1 LRRSWRAWR
10 NPKGAAAGYSG
21 GMIYRADE
29 VRARFARRGLSF
41 DPKVEEIVR
50 GILTAV
56 REEGDAALDRFSL
69 DLDGHPV
76 EEIPKRLW
84 REAYEDLDE
93 ELRDALETAKERIEA
108 FYREEAKGGFLKAE
122 AGGVLGQLVRPLSR
136 VGVYVPGGSAP
147 LLSSLL
153 MSAVPAKVAGV
164 GEVIVAS
171 PPKVHPGVLAAA
183 WVAGVDRLYAMGG
196 AQAIAALAFGTERV
210 PRVDK
215 IVGPGNAY
223 VVAAK
228 RQVYGVVGLDGLAGP
243 TETLIVADGS
253 ASPRLLAADLLAQA
267 EHGPDSEPWLLSPDR
282 ALLERVEAE
291 LFRQLEGLPR
301 AEVAKRALEKGGLVL
316 TRDLEE
322 ALDLANLYAPEHLCL
337 ALADPLPWL
346 GRVQNAGGVFLGEG
360 SAEALGDYI
369 AGPSHVM
376 PTSGTARFQGG
387 LALRDFLKVIPVVG
401 LSEKAVRELSAKG
414 ALLARAEGLEGHAR
428 ALDLR
433 R

>member
-1 LRRSWRAWR
+1 
-10 NPKGAAAGYSG
+10 
-21 GMIYRADE
+21 MIYRAEE
-29 VRARFARRGLSF
+29 VRERFARRGLSF

-50 GILTAV
+50 GILQAV
-56 REEGDAALDRFSL
+56 REEGDEALDRLSL

-76 EEIPKRLW
+76 EEIPKRAW

-93 ELRDALETAKERIEA
+93 GLRDALETAKERIEA
-108 FYREEAKGGFLKAE
+108 FYREEARGGFLRAE
-122 AGGVLGQLVRPLSR
+122 EGGVLGQLVRPLER

-153 MSAVPAKVAGV
+153 MSVVPAKVAGV
-164 GEVIVAS
+164 GEVVVAS
-171 PPKVHPGVLAAA
+171 PPRIHPGVLAAA
-183 WVAGVDRLYAMGG
+183 WVAGADRLFAMGG
-196 AQAIAALAFGTERV
+196 AQAIAALAYGTRRV

-228 RQVYGVVGLDGLAGP
+228 RQVFGAVGIDGLAGP

-282 ALLERVEAE
+282 ALLEKVEAE
-291 LFRQLEGLPR
+291 LFRQLPDLPR
-301 AEVAKRALEKGGLVL
+301 AEIARRALERGGLVQ
-316 TRDLEE
+316 TQDLEE
-322 ALDLANLYAPEHLCL
+322 AFALANLYAPEHLCL

-360 SAEALGDYI
+360 SPEALGDYI

-387 LALRDFLKVIPVVG
+387 LSLRDFLKVIPVMG
-401 LSEKAVRELSAKG
+401 LAEGAVRELSRKG
-414 ALLARAEGLEGHAR
+414 ALLARAEGLEAHAR

-433 R
+433 S

>member
-1 LRRSWRAWR
+1 
-10 NPKGAAAGYSG
+10 
-21 GMIYRADE
+21 MIYRAEE
-29 VRARFARRGLSF
+29 VRERFARRGLAF

-50 GILTAV
+50 GILQAV
-56 REEGDAALDRFSL
+56 REEGDEALNRLSL

-76 EEIPKRLW
+76 EEIPKRAW
-84 REAYEDLDE
+84 REAYEDLDPL
-93 ELRDALETAKERIEA
+93 LRDALETAKERIEA
-108 FYREEAKGGFLKAE
+108 FYREEARGGFIRADESGL
-122 AGGVLGQLVRPLSR
+122 LGQLVRPLAR

-153 MSAVPAKVAGV
+153 MTVVPAKVAGV

-171 PPKVHPGVLAAA
+171 PPRVHPGVLAAA
-183 WVAGVDRLYAMGG
+183 WVAGADRLFAMGG
-196 AQAIAALAFGTERV
+196 AQAIAALAYGTGRV

-228 RQVYGVVGLDGLAGP
+228 RQVFGTVGIDGLAGP

-253 ASPRLLAADLLAQA
+253 ASPRILAADLLAQA

-291 LFRQLEGLPR
+291 LFRQLQDLPR
-301 AEVAKRALEKGGLVL
+301 AEIARRALEKGGLVH
-316 TRDLEE
+316 TQDLEE
-322 ALDLANLYAPEHLCL
+322 AFALANLYAPEHLCL

-346 GRVQNAGGVFLGEG
+346 GRVENAGGVFLGEG
-360 SAEALGDYI
+360 SPEALGDYI

-387 LALRDFLKVIPVVG
+387 LSLRDFLKVIPVMG
-401 LSEKAVRELSAKG
+401 LSEGAVKGLAAKG

-428 ALDLR
+428 SLDLR

>member
-1 LRRSWRAWR
+1 
-10 NPKGAAAGYSG
+10 
-21 GMIYRADE
+21 MIYRAEE
-29 VRARFARRGLSF
+29 VRERFARRGLSF
-41 DPKVEEIVR
+41 DPTVEEIVR
-50 GILTAV
+50 GILAAV
-56 REEGDAALDRFSL
+56 REEGDRALDRLSL

-76 EEIPKRLW
+76 EEIPKKAW
-84 REAYEDLDE
+84 RQAYEDLDE

-108 FYREEAKGGFLKAE
+108 FYREEAKGGFLKAD
-122 AGGVLGQLVRPLSR
+122 ASGLLGQMVRPLSR

-153 MSAVPAKVAGV
+153 MSVVPAKVAGV
-164 GEVIVAS
+164 AEVIVAS
-171 PPKVHPGVLAAA
+171 PPRVHPGVLAAA
-183 WVAGVDRLYAMGG
+183 WVAGADRLFAMGG
-196 AQAIAALAFGTERV
+196 AQAIAALAYGTQRV

-228 RQVYGVVGLDGLAGP
+228 RQVFGTVGLDGLAGP
-243 TETLIVADGS
+243 TETLIIADGS

-282 ALLERVEAE
+282 ALLERVEVE
-291 LFRQLEGLPR
+291 LSRQLEGLPR
-301 AEVAKRALEKGGLVL
+301 AEIAKRALERGGLVL
-316 TRDLEE
+316 TQDLEE
-322 ALDLANLYAPEHLCL
+322 AFALANLYAPEHLCL

-360 SAEALGDYI
+360 SPEALGDYI

-387 LALRDFLKVIPVVG
+387 LAVRDFLKVIPVMG
-401 LSEKAVRELSAKG
+401 LSENAVRDLAQKG
-414 ALLARAEGLEGHAR
+414 ALLARAEGLEAHAR
-428 ALDLR
+428 SLDLR

>member
-1 LRRSWRAWR
+1 
-10 NPKGAAAGYSG
+10 
-21 GMIYRADE
+21 MIYRPEE
-29 VRARFARRGLSF
+29 VRPRFARRGLSF
-41 DPKVEEIVR
+41 DPTVEEIVR
-50 GILTAV
+50 GILAAV
-56 REEGDAALDRFSL
+56 REEGDRALDRLSL

-76 EEIPKRLW
+76 EEIPKRAW
-84 REAYEDLDE
+84 RQAYEDLDE

-108 FYREEAKGGFLKAE
+108 FYREEAKGGFLKAD
-122 AGGVLGQLVRPLSR
+122 ASGLLGQMVRPLSR

-153 MSAVPAKVAGV
+153 MSVVPAKVAGV
-164 GEVIVAS
+164 AEVIVAS
-171 PPKVHPGVLAAA
+171 PPRVHPGVLAAA
-183 WVAGVDRLYAMGG
+183 WVAGADRLFAMGG
-196 AQAIAALAFGTERV
+196 AQAIAALAYGTERV

-228 RQVYGVVGLDGLAGP
+228 RQVFGTVGLDGLAGP
-243 TETLIVADGS
+243 TETLIIADGS

-282 ALLERVEAE
+282 ALLERVEVE
-291 LFRQLEGLPR
+291 LSRQLQDLPR
-301 AEVAKRALEKGGLVL
+301 AEVARKALERGGLVL

-322 ALDLANLYAPEHLCL
+322 AFALANLYAPEHLCL

-346 GRVQNAGGVFLGEG
+346 GKVQNAGGVFLGEG
-360 SAEALGDYI
+360 SPEALGDYI

-387 LALRDFLKVIPVVG
+387 LAVRDFLKVIPVMG
-401 LSEKAVRELSAKG
+401 LAEGAVKELSAKG

-428 ALDLR
+428 SLDLR
-433 R
+433 K

>member
-1 LRRSWRAWR
+1 
-10 NPKGAAAGYSG
+10 
-21 GMIYRADE
+21 MIYRAEE
-29 VRARFARRGLSF
+29 VRERFARRGLSF

-50 GILTAV
+50 GILQAV
-56 REEGDAALDRFSL
+56 REEGDEALDRLSL

-76 EEIPKRLW
+76 EEIPKRAW

-93 ELRDALETAKERIEA
+93 GLRDALETAKERIEA
-108 FYREEAKGGFLKAE
+108 FYREEARGGFLRAE
-122 AGGVLGQLVRPLSR
+122 EGGVLGQLVRPLER

-153 MSAVPAKVAGV
+153 MSVVPAKVAGV
-164 GEVIVAS
+164 GEVVVAS
-171 PPKVHPGVLAAA
+171 PPRVHPGVLAAA
-183 WVAGVDRLYAMGG
+183 WVAGADRLFAMGG
-196 AQAIAALAFGTERV
+196 AQAIAALAYGTRRV

-228 RQVYGVVGLDGLAGP
+228 RQVFGAVGIDGLAGP

-282 ALLERVEAE
+282 ALLEKVEAE
-291 LFRQLEGLPR
+291 LFRQLQDLPR
-301 AEVAKRALEKGGLVL
+301 GEIARKALERGGLVQ
-316 TRDLEE
+316 TQDLEE
-322 ALDLANLYAPEHLCL
+322 AFALANLYAPEHLCL

-360 SAEALGDYI
+360 SPEALGDYI

-387 LALRDFLKVIPVVG
+387 LALRDFLKVIPVMG
-401 LSEKAVRELSAKG
+401 LAEGAVRELSRKG
-414 ALLARAEGLEGHAR
+414 ALLARAEGLEAHAR

-433 R
+433 S

>member
-1 LRRSWRAWR
+1 
-10 NPKGAAAGYSG
+10 
-21 GMIYRADE
+21 
-29 VRARFARRGLSF
+29 
-41 DPKVEEIVR
+41 
-50 GILTAV
+50 
-56 REEGDAALDRFSL
+56 
-69 DLDGHPV
+69 
-76 EEIPKRLW
+76 
-84 REAYEDLDE
+84 
-93 ELRDALETAKERIEA
+93 
-108 FYREEAKGGFLKAE
+108 
-122 AGGVLGQLVRPLSR
+122 
-136 VGVYVPGGSAP
+136 
-147 LLSSLL
+147 
-153 MSAVPAKVAGV
+153 
-164 GEVIVAS
+164 
-171 PPKVHPGVLAAA
+171 
-183 WVAGVDRLYAMGG
+183 VAGVDRLYAMGG

-401 LSEKAVRELSAKG
+401 LSEEAVRELSAKG

>member
-1 LRRSWRAWR
+1 
-10 NPKGAAAGYSG
+10 
-21 GMIYRADE
+21 MIYRAEE
-29 VRARFARRGLSF
+29 VRERFAFRGLSF
-41 DPKVEEIVR
+41 DPTVEEIVR
-50 GILTAV
+50 GILRAV
-56 REEGDAALDRFSL
+56 REEGDAALDRLSL

-76 EEIPKRLW
+76 EEIPKKAW
-84 REAYEDLDE
+84 REAYDDLDA

-108 FYREEAKGGFLKAE
+108 FYREEARGGFLRAE
-122 AGGVLGQLVRPLSR
+122 EAGVLGQLVRPLSR

-153 MSAVPAKVAGV
+153 MAVVPAKVAGV
-164 GEVIVAS
+164 AEVIVAS

-183 WVAGVDRLYAMGG
+183 WVAGADRLFAMGG
-196 AQAIAALAFGTERV
+196 AQAIAALAYGTGRI

-228 RQVYGVVGLDGLAGP
+228 RLVYGVVGLDGLAGP
-243 TETLIVADGS
+243 TETMIVADGS

-267 EHGPDSEPWLLSPDR
+267 EHGPDSEPWLLSPEQ

-291 LFRQLEGLPR
+291 LYRQLSDLPR
-301 AEVAKRALEKGGLVL
+301 AETARRALERGGLVL

-322 ALDLANLYAPEHLCL
+322 AFELANLYAPEHLCL

-346 GRVQNAGGVFLGEG
+346 GKVQNAGGVFLGEG
-360 SAEALGDYI
+360 SPEALGDYI

-387 LALRDFLKVIPVVG
+387 LSVRDFLKVIPVIG
-401 LSEKAVRELSAKG
+401 LGEKAVRELSAKG
-414 ALLARAEGLEGHAR
+414 AVLARAEGLEGHAR
-428 ALDLR
+428 SLDLR

>member
-1 LRRSWRAWR
+1 
-10 NPKGAAAGYSG
+10 
-21 GMIYRADE
+21 MIYRAEE
-29 VRARFARRGLSF
+29 VRERFARRGLAF
-41 DPKVEEIVR
+41 DPTVEEIVR
-50 GILTAV
+50 GILEAV
-56 REEGDAALDRFSL
+56 REEGDAALNRLSL

-76 EEIPKRLW
+76 EEIPKRAW
-84 REAYEDLDE
+84 REAYEDLDPD
-93 ELRDALETAKERIEA
+93 LRDALETAKERIEA
-108 FYREEAKGGFLKAE
+108 FYREEARGGFLRAE
-122 AGGVLGQLVRPLSR
+122 EGGVLGQLVRPLAR

-147 LLSSLL
+147 LLSTLL
-153 MSAVPAKVAGV
+153 MTVVPAKVAGV
-164 GEVIVAS
+164 REVIVAS
-171 PPKVHPGVLAAA
+171 PPRVHPGILAAA
-183 WVAGVDRLYAMGG
+183 WVAGADRLFAMGG
-196 AQAIAALAFGTERV
+196 AQAIAALAYGTGRV

-228 RQVYGVVGLDGLAGP
+228 RLVYGVVGLDGLAGP

-267 EHGPDSEPWLLSPDR
+267 EHGPDSEPWLLSPDLP
-282 ALLERVEAE
+282 LLERVEAE
-291 LFRQLEGLPR
+291 LYRQLQDLPR
-301 AEVAKRALEKGGLVL
+301 AEIAKKALERGGLVL

-322 ALDLANLYAPEHLCL
+322 ALELANLYAPEHLCL

-346 GRVQNAGGVFLGEG
+346 GRVENAGGVFLGEG
-360 SAEALGDYI
+360 SPEALGDYI

-387 LALRDFLKVIPVVG
+387 VAVRDFLKVIPVVG
-401 LSEKAVRELSAKG
+401 LSEGAARELAKKG

-428 ALDLR
+428 SLDLR

>member
-1 LRRSWRAWR
+1 
-10 NPKGAAAGYSG
+10 
-21 GMIYRADE
+21 MIYQADE

-41 DPKVEEIVR
+41 DPTVEEIVR

-93 ELRDALETAKERIEA
+93 ELRDALETARERIEA

-153 MSAVPAKVAGV
+153 MSVVPAKVAGV

-171 PPKVHPGVLAAA
+171 PPRVHPGVLAAA

-401 LSEKAVRELSAKG
+401 LAEEAVRELSAKG

>member
-1 LRRSWRAWR
+1 
-10 NPKGAAAGYSG
+10 
-21 GMIYRADE
+21 MIYRAEE
-29 VRARFARRGLSF
+29 VRERFACRGLSF
-41 DPKVEEIVR
+41 DPTVEEIVR
-50 GILTAV
+50 GILRAV
-56 REEGDAALDRFSL
+56 REEGDAALDRLSL

-76 EEIPKRLW
+76 EEIPKRAW
-84 REAYEDLDE
+84 REAYDDLDA

-108 FYREEAKGGFLKAE
+108 FYREEARGGFLRAE
-122 AGGVLGQLVRPLSR
+122 EAGVLGQLVRPLSR

-153 MSAVPAKVAGV
+153 MAVVPAKVAGV
-164 GEVIVAS
+164 AEVIVAS

-183 WVAGVDRLYAMGG
+183 WVAGADRLFAMGG
-196 AQAIAALAFGTERV
+196 AQAIAALAYGTGRI

-228 RQVYGVVGLDGLAGP
+228 RMVYGVVGLDGLAGP
-243 TETLIVADGS
+243 TETMIVADGS

-267 EHGPDSEPWLLSPDR
+267 EHGPDSEPWLLSPEQ

-291 LFRQLEGLPR
+291 LYRQLSDLPR
-301 AEVAKRALEKGGLVL
+301 AEIARRALERGGLVL

-322 ALDLANLYAPEHLCL
+322 AFELANLYAPEHLCL

-346 GRVQNAGGVFLGEG
+346 GKVQNAGGVFLGEG
-360 SAEALGDYI
+360 SPEALGDYI

-387 LALRDFLKVIPVVG
+387 LSVRDFLKVIPVIG
-401 LSEKAVRELSAKG
+401 LGEKAVRELSAKG
-414 ALLARAEGLEGHAR
+414 AVLARAEGLEGHAR
-428 ALDLR
+428 SLDLR

>member
-1 LRRSWRAWR
+1 
-10 NPKGAAAGYSG
+10 
-21 GMIYRADE
+21 MIYRAEE
-29 VRARFARRGLSF
+29 VRERFAHRGLTF
-41 DPKVEEIVR
+41 DPTVEEIVR
-50 GILTAV
+50 GILAAV
-56 REEGDAALDRFSL
+56 REEGDRALDRLSL

-76 EEIPKRLW
+76 EEIPKRAW
-84 REAYEDLDE
+84 RQAYEDLDE

-108 FYREEAKGGFLKAE
+108 FYREEAKGGFLKAD
-122 AGGVLGQLVRPLSR
+122 ASGLLGQMVRPLSR

-153 MSAVPAKVAGV
+153 MSVVPAKVAGV
-164 GEVIVAS
+164 AEVIVAS
-171 PPKVHPGVLAAA
+171 PPRVHPGVLAAA
-183 WVAGVDRLYAMGG
+183 WVAGADRLFAMGG
-196 AQAIAALAFGTERV
+196 AQAIAALAYGTERV

-228 RQVYGVVGLDGLAGP
+228 RQVFGVVGLDGLAGP
-243 TETLIVADGS
+243 TETLIIADGS

-282 ALLERVEAE
+282 ALLERVEVE
-291 LFRQLEGLPR
+291 LSRQLQDLPR
-301 AEVAKRALEKGGLVL
+301 AEVARKALERGGLVL

-322 ALDLANLYAPEHLCL
+322 ALELANLYAPEHLCL

-346 GRVQNAGGVFLGEG
+346 GKVQNAGGVFLGEG
-360 SAEALGDYI
+360 SPEALGDYI

-387 LALRDFLKVIPVVG
+387 LAVRDFLKVIPVMG
-401 LSEKAVRELSAKG
+401 LAEGAVKELSAKG

-428 ALDLR
+428 SLDLR

>member
-1 LRRSWRAWR
+1 
-10 NPKGAAAGYSG
+10 
-21 GMIYRADE
+21 MIYAAEE

-41 DPKVEEIVR
+41 DPTVEEIVR
-50 GILTAV
+50 GILEAV
-56 REEGDAALDRFSL
+56 REEGDEALDRFSR
-69 DLDGHPV
+69 DLDGYPV
-76 EEIPKRLW
+76 EEVPKRAW

-93 ELRDALETAKERIEA
+93 DLRDALETARERIEA
-108 FYREEAKGGFLKAE
+108 FYREEARGGFLRAE
-122 AGGVLGQLVRPLSR
+122 GGGVLAQLVRPLER

-147 LLSSLL
+147 LLSTLL
-153 MSAVPAKVAGV
+153 MTVVPAKVAGV
-164 GEVIVAS
+164 REVIVAS

-183 WVAGVDRLYAMGG
+183 WVAGADRLFAMGG
-196 AQAIAALAFGTERV
+196 AQAIAALAYGTGRV

-215 IVGPGNAY
+215 IVGPGNRY

-228 RQVYGVVGLDGLAGP
+228 RLVYGTVGIDGLAGP
-243 TETLIVADGS
+243 TETMIIADGS

-291 LFRQLEGLPR
+291 LARQLQDLPR
-301 AEVAKRALEKGGLVL
+301 AEVARQALEKGGLVL
-316 TRDLEE
+316 TKDLEE
-322 ALDLANLYAPEHLCL
+322 AFALANLYAPEHLSL
-337 ALADPLPWL
+337 ALSDPLPWL
-346 GRVQNAGGVFLGEG
+346 EKVQNAGGVFLGEG
-360 SAEALGDYI
+360 SPEALGDYI

-387 LALRDFLKVIPVVG
+387 LAVRDFLKVIPVVG
-401 LSEKAVRELSAKG
+401 LSEGAARELAKKG

-428 ALDLR
+428 SLDLR

>member
-1 LRRSWRAWR
+1 
-10 NPKGAAAGYSG
+10 
-21 GMIYRADE
+21 MIYRAEE
-29 VRARFARRGLSF
+29 VKERFARRGLSF
-41 DPKVEEIVR
+41 DPTVEEIVR
-50 GILTAV
+50 GILQAV
-56 REEGDAALDRFSL
+56 REEGDAALDRLSL

-76 EEIPKRLW
+76 EEIPKRAW
-84 REAYEDLDE
+84 REAYDDLDA

-108 FYREEAKGGFLKAE
+108 FYREEARGGFLRAE
-122 AGGVLGQLVRPLSR
+122 EAGVLGQLVRPLSR

-153 MSAVPAKVAGV
+153 MAVVPAKVAGV
-164 GEVIVAS
+164 AEVIVAS

-183 WVAGVDRLYAMGG
+183 WVAGADRLFAVGG
-196 AQAIAALAFGTERV
+196 AQAIAALAYGTARI

-243 TETLIVADGS
+243 TETMIVADGS

-267 EHGPDSEPWLLSPDR
+267 EHGPDSEPWLLSPDQ

-291 LFRQLEGLPR
+291 LYRQLSDLPR
-301 AEVAKRALEKGGLVL
+301 AEIARKALERGGLVL

-322 ALDLANLYAPEHLCL
+322 AFALANLYAPEHLCL

-360 SAEALGDYI
+360 SPEALGDYI

-387 LALRDFLKVIPVVG
+387 LSVRDFLKVIPVIG
-401 LSEKAVRELSAKG
+401 LGEKVVRELAAKG
-414 ALLARAEGLEGHAR
+414 AALARAEGLEGHAR
-428 ALDLR
+428 SLDLR